1 MVLLKE
7 KPIFAGSKGGLCHNM
22 GRYNSILTVE
32 RDIARC
38 RDVLEN
44 HPKDKEKL
52 AAAFYEIFPRYM
64 DVEGFSKGLQVVNEY
79 DDELSDIQTY
89 VSNISIMQERLEDY
103 FANKCE
109 GLSRNYVK
117 DPEVIEEL
125 FEGAVYDINALT
137 SVSDASKR
145 DILIKLEEIKRI
157 CLSENT
163 LEEKWAKLRPYI
175 MWLSGKDVKSA
186 MIILP
191 LIARLD

>member
-1 MVLLKE
+1 
-7 KPIFAGSKGGLCHNM
+7 
-22 GRYNSILTVE
+22 
-32 RDIARC
+32 
-38 RDVLEN
+38 
-44 HPKDKEKL
+44 
-52 AAAFYEIFPRYM
+52 M

-89 VSNISIMQERLEDY
+89 VSNIKIMKERLEDY

-109 GLSRNYVK
+109 GLSKSYVK

-125 FEGAVYDINALT
+125 FEGAVYDINALD
-137 SVSDASKR
+137 SISDASKR
-145 DILIKLEEIKRI
+145 DILIKLEEIKKI

-163 LEEKWAKLRPYI
+163 LDEKWAKLRPYI

-186 MIILP
+186 LIILP